1 MKTYICTFKIIKT
14 KIMTKKL
21 LLSAVLALFVTFGFS
36 QTKEELE
43 AQKAEKQ
50 AVADAAQAEAN
61 ALQAQIDALP
71 GWRVGAFG
79 VIGGSLSNFS
89 NWYAQGAPNNS
100 SGNIGFT
107 VNGFANLIQEKYFWR
122 NALTTNLNWTKLDNK
137 DIDTD
142 SDDFEPTTDVFNLS
156 SLYGRNLS
164 KTIAASALMEYR
176 TTILNNFNDPGY
188 LDVGIGA
195 TWTPLENLIVV
206 VHPLNYNFVFADNDA
221 VFDSSLG
228 AKIVADYT
236 RQIGAVGFKSNLSMF
251 NSYKSSDLSNWTWT
265 NSFSYTLWKMIGVG
279 FDFGLRNNKQ
289 EALNYAMT
297 NFDPMGTAAVPTFD
311 NVDNDLQTYYTL
323 GLTYKF

>member
-1 MKTYICTFKIIKT
+1 MLKRILLCSVFLG
-14 KIMTKKL
+14 MT
-21 LLSAVLALFVTFGFS
+21 LAGQS

-43 AQKAEKQ
+43 TQKAEKQ
-50 AVADAAQAEAN
+50 AIADAAQAEAN

-79 VIGGSLSNFS
+79 TIGGSLSNFN

-107 VNGFANLIQEKYFWR
+107 VNGYANLIEEKFFWR
-122 NALTTNLNWTKLDNK
+122 NALTTNLNWVKLDNK

-142 SDDFEPTTDVFNLS
+142 DDDFNPTTDVFNIS
-156 SLYGRNLS
+156 SLYGRNITEKL
-164 KTIAASALMEYR
+164 AASALMEYR
-176 TTILNNFNDPGY
+176 TTVLNNFNDPGY

-195 TWTPLENLIVV
+195 TWTPIENLIVV

-221 VFDSSLG
+221 VFESSLG

-236 RQIGAVGFKSNLSMF
+236 RQIGAINFKTNLSAF
-251 NSYKSSDLSNWTWT
+251 QSYKSNDLSNFTWT

-279 FDFGLRNNKQ
+279 FDFGLRSNKQ
-289 EALNYAMT
+289 EALAYALGQ
-297 NFDPMGTAAVPTFD
+297 FDPLSGDDEPTFD
-311 NVDNDLQTYYTL
+311 NVDNDLQTYYTI
-323 GLTYKF
+323 GLSYKF